1 METRVQ
7 GETGRE
13 SLWSNSCG
21 SLSHQVGMDSIR
33 NKGSLSNR
41 VGSASQH
48 QKNDIQ

>member
-1 METRVQ
+1 MEARVQ

-13 SLWSNSCG
+13 SLWSNIYN
-21 SLSHQVGMDSIR
+21 SLSNKVGMDSIR
-33 NKGSLSNR
+33 KKGSLSNR